1 LFYVTAVPGLLNLIL
16 IFGCGDVYFSLP
28 LFLGL
33 PFNELAKPT
42 LDPDAKA
49 LLLYKFGIVRHLI
62 AKSNVAV
69 WCPSSGRLNFSLPQE
84 FSEVS
89 HVFSC
94 MTVSIPATEDR

>member
-1 LFYVTAVPGLLNLIL
+1 LFYVTAVPGLLNLSL
-16 IFGCGDVYFSLP
+16 IFWLLWRCLFLP

-33 PFNELAKPT
+33 PFNELTKPN